1 MPEGRVREQHA
12 ARHVGGGGRVRGVER
27 GVFGGGAEFCAAVGD
42 GGVAEK
48 DSAED
53 PRKS

>member
-1 MPEGRVREQHA
+1 
-12 ARHVGGGGRVRGVER
+12 VRGVER
-27 GVFGGGAEFCAAVGD
+27 GVFGGGAECGEAVGD
-42 GGVAEK
+42 GGVAER